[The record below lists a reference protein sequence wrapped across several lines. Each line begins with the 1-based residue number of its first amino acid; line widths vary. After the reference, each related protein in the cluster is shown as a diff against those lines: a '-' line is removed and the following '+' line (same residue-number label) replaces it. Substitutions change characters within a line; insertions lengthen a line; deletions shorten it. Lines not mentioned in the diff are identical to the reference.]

1 MPKQSTK
8 VEFNTFVKGL
18 ITEASPLNFPK
29 DASLDEENFEL
40 KRNGGRRRRL
50 GFAFEEGYSEIP
62 LTNFSLEN
70 YAVASPTNF
79 KWTEVGGKAT
89 QNFVVVQANSTLYF
103 FDMNQEDLSTT
114 GYLGSLSLEDF
125 PTAVQYSLTSIDGF
139 LVVAAGVGVIAIVSY
154 DGTTF
159 SASYE
164 RLMVRDLWGI
174 EA

>member
-40 KRNGGRRRRL
+40 KRNGSRKRRL
-50 GFAFEEGYSEIP
+50 GFDFEQDYTLIP
-62 LTNFSLEN
+62 ATGFTLNDL
-70 YAVASPTNF
+70 AVASPITY
-79 KWTEVGGKAT
+79 KWTEVNGKT
-89 QNFVVVQANSTLYF
+89 SQNFTVVQINSTLYF
-103 FDMNQEDLSTT
+103 FDMGQENLSTA
-114 GYLGSLSLEDF
+114 GYLGTLTLTDF
-125 PTAVQYSLTSIDGF
+125 PAATRYSLTSVDGY
-139 LVVAAGVGVIAIVSY
+139 LVVAAGRDTIAIVSY

-174 EA
+174 EV